1 MLQFYGFEMQLAEQA
16 HQFDV
21 TRGPNF
27 SQASR
32 NWVKR
37 FDHNH
42 LRITRIIRC
51 LRVLGMEAHAG
62 AFFRALVDVYDNG
75 RSGISAKS
83 MMFWYVFS
91 ESMLSLWDRS
101 SRIKTCLEI
110 STL

>member
-27 SQASR
+27 PQASR

-62 AFFRALVDVYDNG
+62 AFFRALVDVYDSG

-83 MMFWYVFS
+83 MMFVRHLFEFLPS
-91 ESMLSLWDRS
+91 SSLPPQIS
-101 SRIKTCLEI
+101 SYMW
-110 STL
+110 